1 MNSMLYIVY
10 GIGADSVGLV
20 GAITSPISQVR
31 GNIVDMRQDVM
42 HGLFTIYLVVD
53 LAKATAPV
61 KEFRGIVEK
70 ISSDTGIKLSIE
82 KYTPIPRGVDRKN
95 MLVTLVGKD
104 KPGIIATITEKLGM
118 YNINIEVSD
127 VVARE
132 NIFLMDLLC
141 DVSKSALPTENL
153 KAAIREAMLSI
164 RINTMF
170 QTDDVFNKKKKIIM
184 FDIAQS
190 FMEAAFMREIMKH
203 AGIKPEAL
211 DKTTPEQT
219 DLAYM
224 HTSAGLLE
232 GLPLSVIDT
241 VMNAIEITRGT
252 LELLQTLK
260 IMGYKIGL
268 ITNGFSFFT
277 NAIRS
282 HIGIDYAYGFELPVD
297 DDTQAIVGDLSVGL
311 MHPVERPKIITNII
325 RAECI
330 EEEDITIISD
340 TDIDY
345 PTTPGIRLAFN
356 MKVLLDL
363 VNQHA
368 LSRESLTGLLRS
380 FGFPRLS

>member
-1 MNSMLYIVY
+1 MNRMLYIVY

-20 GAITSPISQVR
+20 GAITSPISRVK

-53 LAKATAPV
+53 LAKAEVPV
-61 KEFRGIVEK
+61 KEFRGIIEK
-70 ISSDTGIKLSIE
+70 ISADTGIKLSID
-82 KYTPIPRGVDRKN
+82 KYAPVPRGVDRKN

-104 KPGIIATITEKLGM
+104 KPGIIAAITEKLAT

-132 NIFLMDLLC
+132 NIFLMDLMC
-141 DVSKSALPTENL
+141 DVSKSVLPMENL
-153 KAAIREAMLSI
+153 KATIRETMLSV

-170 QTDDVFNKKKKIIM
+170 QTEDVFNKKKKLVM

-190 FMEAAFMREIMKH
+190 FMDAAVMREVMKH
-203 AGIKPEAL
+203 AGIRPETIQRSAP
-211 DKTTPEQT
+211 DQN

-224 HTSAGLLE
+224 SETAGLLE
-232 GLPLSVIDT
+232 GLPSSVIDT
-241 VMNAIEITRGT
+241 VINSIEITRGT

-260 IMGYKIGL
+260 SMGYRIGL

-282 HIGIDYAYGFELPVD
+282 RIGLDYAFGFELPID
-297 DDTQAIVGDLSVGL
+297 DDTQAVAGDLPAGL
-311 MHPVERPKIITNII
+311 MRPVERPGVIAGIM
-325 RAECI
+325 RSECI
-330 EEEDITIISD
+330 NEEDITIISD
-340 TDIDY
+340 VDMEY
-345 PTTPGIRLAFN
+345 PSTPGICLTFS

-363 VNQHA
+363 LNQHA
-368 LSRESLTGLLRS
+368 LSRESLTGLVRS
-380 FGFPRLS
+380 FGIPRIS

>member
-20 GAITSPISQVR
+20 GAITSPISQVK

-53 LAKATAPV
+53 LAKATVPI

-70 ISSDTGIKLSIE
+70 ISADTGIKLSID

-104 KPGIIATITEKLGM
+104 KPGIIAAITEKLGM

-127 VVARE
+127 MVARE
-132 NIFLMDLLC
+132 NIFLMDLMC
-141 DVSKSALPTENL
+141 DVSRSALPTENL
-153 KAAIREAMLSI
+153 KMSLRETMLSI

-170 QTDDVFNKKKKIIM
+170 QTEDVFNKKKKIVM
-184 FDIAQS
+184 FDIAGS
-190 FMEAAFMREIMKH
+190 FMDSAFMREVMKH
-203 AGIKPEAL
+203 AGIKPDAL
-211 DKTTPEQT
+211 DKTNPDQT
-219 DLAYM
+219 DLAFM
-224 HTSAGLLE
+224 HATANLLE

-241 VMNAIEITRGT
+241 LMATIEITRGT

-277 NAIRS
+277 NAVKSR
-282 HIGIDYAYGFELPVD
+282 IGIDYAYGFDLPVD
-297 DDTQAIVGDLSVGL
+297 DDTRAIVGDLPVGL
-311 MHPVERPKIITNII
+311 MQPLERTKIIADIKG
-325 RAECI
+325 AERI

-345 PTTPGIRLAFN
+345 PTTPGIRLAFD

-363 VNQHA
+363 LNQHV

-380 FGFPRLS
+380 FGLPRLS

>member
-1 MNSMLYIVY
+1 
-10 GIGADSVGLV
+10 
-20 GAITSPISQVR
+20 
-31 GNIVDMRQDVM
+31 
-42 HGLFTIYLVVD
+42 
-53 LAKATAPV
+53 
-61 KEFRGIVEK
+61 
-70 ISSDTGIKLSIE
+70 
-82 KYTPIPRGVDRKN
+82 
-95 MLVTLVGKD
+95 
-104 KPGIIATITEKLGM
+104 M

-170 QTDDVFNKKKKIIM
+170 QTEDVFNKKKKIVM
-184 FDIAQS
+184 FDIAHS
-190 FMEAAFMREIMKH
+190 FMEPSFVREIMKH
-203 AGIKPEAL
+203 AGIKHEAL
-211 DKTTPEQT
+211 QKSAPEQT

-224 HTSAGLLE
+224 HTTAGLLE

-241 VMNAIEITRGT
+241 IMNSIEITRGT
-252 LELLQTLK
+252 LELFQTLK

-282 HIGIDYAYGFELPVD
+282 RIGIDYAFGFELPVD
-297 DDTQAIVGDLSVGL
+297 DDTQAIVGDLPAGL
-311 MHPVERPKIITNII
+311 MRPVERQKIIADIM
-325 RAECI
+325 RAERI
-330 EEEDITIISD
+330 DEEDITIISD
-340 TDIDY
+340 TDMDY
-345 PTTPGIRLAFN
+345 PTTPGICLTFN

-368 LSRESLTGLLRS
+368 LSRESLTGVLRS

>member
-1 MNSMLYIVY
+1 
-10 GIGADSVGLV
+10 
-20 GAITSPISQVR
+20 
-31 GNIVDMRQDVM
+31 
-42 HGLFTIYLVVD
+42 VVD
-53 LAKATAPV
+53 LAKATVPV

-203 AGIKPEAL
+203 AGIKPDAL

-252 LELLQTLK
+252 LELFQTLK

-268 ITNGFSFFT
+268 IANGFSFFT
-277 NAIRS
+277 NAIKSR
-282 HIGIDYAYGFELPVD
+282 IGIDYAYGFDLPTD
-297 DDTQAIVGDLSVGL
+297 DDTQAIVGDLPMGL
-311 MHPVERPKIITNII
+311 MQPLDRLKIIEKII
-325 RAECI
+325 Q
-330 EEEDITIISD
+330 ISA
-340 TDIDY
+340 TVRPPI
-345 PTTPGIRLAFN
+345 
-356 MKVLLDL
+356 VLG
-363 VNQHA
+363 A
-368 LSRESLTGLLRS
+368 LS
-380 FGFPRLS
+380 P